1 MRSFAVYAEHLNLCD
16 LVQELVPQSALG
28 RGMTK
33 LQAMPPAHLTPR
45 TPNFQPPAPPANISP
60 ETLAKWAEIVAMM
73 ISSTI
78 STDTS
83 SAITALG
90 DQLLANQYVEA
101 AHAWFV
107 CSNTLYD
114 KLIDMVFTAISWL
127 LRLL

>member
-1 MRSFAVYAEHLNLCD
+1 MRSLTLYAEDLDLCD
-16 LVQELVPQSALG
+16 LVQELVPQNTPG
-28 RGMTK
+28 RGMAK
-33 LQAMPPAHLTPR
+33 LQTIPPLAHLTPR

-73 ISSTI
+73 FSSTI

-90 DQLLANQYVEA
+90 DQLLANHDVEA

-107 CSNTLYD
+107 WFETYL
-114 KLIDMVFTAISWL
+114 W
-127 LRLL
+127 